1 MAVKVKSYFK
11 IEVGDK
17 TAVKVH
23 NTLTPE
29 YKFLLQ
35 GLLTYGQNYRSPYSY
50 YSVSFQPPSNI
61 YVVLL
66 NQGTIVAR
74 LPAKLQSYNEQINV
88 INISSCQNNLTSC
101 NLDSLSFQL
110 EYGATDETDDSYTFD
125 EIQIWADNL
134 YAIAYAK
141 TNSVTKNPNTFIKV
155 TWDATVTIESNGVL
169 YIPGCTNFSFT
180 LNSQVALPNYQPLL
194 CLNIPYIIVA
204 LTLVPYDLIPHN
216 TFLYT
221 QLSGLLYVLEA
232 RIPPHVGVPGSG
244 SSIVAQIP
252 RILPHVSVSGFG
264 SLSHIQLLD
273 FQGVQ
278 YYVIGNTAYPISE
291 PFILTNTQQSNTI
304 TLFLLYGISNNY
316 FIYTTT
322 ITVNVQYFKLYSPT
336 LVINIIEE

>member
-1 MAVKVKSYFK
+1 VAVKIKSYFSVQ
-11 IEVGDK
+11 IGDK

-35 GLLTYGQNYRSPYSY
+35 GLLTYGQGYSY

-74 LPAKLQSYNEQINV
+74 LPAELVSYNEQINTV
-88 INISSCQNNLTSC
+88 STSSCQNNLTSC
-101 NLDSLSFQL
+101 NLDSLTFQL
-110 EYGATDETDDSYTFD
+110 EYGATDETDDSYSFD

-134 YAIAYAK
+134 YAIAYA
-141 TNSVTKNPNTFIKV
+141 NVGSVTKHSNTFIKV

-180 LNSQVALPNYQPLL
+180 FNAQVALPNYQPLL
-194 CLNIPYIIVA
+194 CMNIPYIIVA
-204 LTLVPYDLIPHN
+204 ITLVPYSLIPQN

-221 QLSGLLYVLEA
+221 QLSALLKILN
-232 RIPPHVGVPGSG
+232 IPGSD
-244 SSIVAQIP
+244 
-252 RILPHVSVSGFG
+252 
-264 SLSHIQLLD
+264 IQLLNL
-273 FQGVQ
+273 QGIQ
-278 YYVIGNTAYPISE
+278 YYVVAQSNGNIAYPISE
-291 PFILTNTQQSNTI
+291 PFILTNTQQSNII
-304 TLFLLYGISNNY
+304 TLFMLYGINNNY

-322 ITVNVQYFKLYSPT
+322 ITVNVQYFKLYIPT

>member
-1 MAVKVKSYFK
+1 VAVKIKSYFK

-35 GLLTYGQNYRSPYSY
+35 GLLTYGQGYRAPYSQ

-61 YVVLL
+61 YIVLL

-74 LPAKLQSYNEQINV
+74 LPAELVSYNEQINTV
-88 INISSCQNNLTSC
+88 STSSCQNNLTSC

-134 YAIAYAK
+134 YAIAYA
-141 TNSVTKNPNTFIKV
+141 NVGSVTKHSNTFIKV
-155 TWDATVTIESNGVL
+155 TWDATVTIESNNVL

-180 LNSQVALPNYQPLL
+180 FNAQVALPNYQPLL
-194 CLNIPYIIVA
+194 CMNIPYIVVA
-204 LTLVPYDLIPHN
+204 ITLVPYNLIPQN

-221 QLSGLLYVLEA
+221 QLSALLKILN
-232 RIPPHVGVPGSG
+232 ISG
-244 SSIVAQIP
+244 SD
-252 RILPHVSVSGFG
+252 
-264 SLSHIQLLD
+264 IQLLNL
-273 FQGVQ
+273 QGIQ
-278 YYVIGNTAYPISE
+278 YYVVAQSNGNIAYPISE
-291 PFILTNTQQSNTI
+291 PFILTNMQQSNTI
-304 TLFLLYGISNNY
+304 TLFLLYGINNNY
-316 FIYTTT
+316 FIYTTS
-322 ITVNVQYFKLYSPT
+322 ITVNVQYFKLYIPT
-336 LVINIIEE
+336 LTISIIEE

>member
-1 MAVKVKSYFK
+1 VAVKIKSYFK

-35 GLLTYGQNYRSPYSY
+35 GLLTYGQGYRAPYSQ
-50 YSVSFQPPSNI
+50 YSVSFEPPSNI

-74 LPAKLQSYNEQINV
+74 LPAELVSYNEQINT
-88 INISSCQNNLTSC
+88 ISTGSCQDNLTSC

-134 YAIAYAK
+134 YAIAYA
-141 TNSVTKNPNTFIKV
+141 NVGSVTKHSNTFIKV
-155 TWDATVTIESNGVL
+155 TWDATVTIESNNVL

-180 LNSQVALPNYQPLL
+180 FNAQVALPNYQPLL
-194 CLNIPYIIVA
+194 CMNIPYIVVA
-204 LTLVPYDLIPHN
+204 ITLVPYSLIPQN

-221 QLSGLLYVLEA
+221 QLSALLKILN
-232 RIPPHVGVPGSG
+232 ISG
-244 SSIVAQIP
+244 SD
-252 RILPHVSVSGFG
+252 
-264 SLSHIQLLD
+264 IQLLNL
-273 FQGVQ
+273 QGIQ
-278 YYVIGNTAYPISE
+278 YYVVAQSNGNIAYPISE
-291 PFILTNTQQSNTI
+291 PFILTNTQQSNTL
-304 TLFLLYGISNNY
+304 TLFLLYGINNNY
-316 FIYTTT
+316 FIYTTS
-322 ITVNVQYFKLYSPT
+322 ITVNVQYFKLYIPT
-336 LVINIIEE
+336 LTISIIEE